1 MIMDLNQTVDPFSRL
16 ISLAGKEKTNIS
28 NDLLVFLPAKNNVKR
43 SVRHVAYFVMKL
55 FSCTQDFLHMNER
68 RAN

>member
-28 NDLLVFLPAKNNVKR
+28 NDLLVFMQAKKDCKKCV
-43 SVRHVAYFVMKL
+43 YIVMKL
-55 FSCTQDFLHMNER
+55 FLQ
-68 RAN
+68 ANSLQSLDDD

>member
-28 NDLLVFLPAKNNVKR
+28 NDLLVFMQAKKIVR
-43 SVRHVAYFVMKL
+43 SVCIL
-55 FSCTQDFLHMNER
+55 
-68 RAN
+68 